1 MKDNF
6 MKLKDSKGKNH
17 EYRII
22 LDIEDTSSKVNYI
35 IYTNEDKN
43 KNGDLI
49 CYASTYVLSAKGN
62 ITKLK
67 PVSTDEEFDFI
78 GRILESLESE

>member
-6 MKLKDSKGKNH
+6 IKLKDSKGKNH